1 MKIAVV
7 GPGALGCLFAAKLNA
22 AGERVHLVDYRPDR
36 AERLAASGIVVERDD
51 ATATERPGVTTH
63 IPGGMDLVIVLT
75 KAYATAA
82 LRFPPDVPVLTLQN
96 GLGNVET
103 LCATVGSARVLAGA
117 TAEAATLIGE
127 GRVRHVAPGRT
138 AFGAWTSCDAEPARA
153 ALARAGFDV
162 EVTQAPGQL
171 IWEKVAINAAI
182 NPLTAILNVPNGALL
197 ELPEI
202 RALMRDLVV
211 EAAKVAATEGY
222 RFEKSLVELAE
233 QVCHATAENISSML
247 QDIRNGKR
255 TEIDAIS
262 GEILRRAQ
270 LAALPSPRTRV
281 VAQLVRGLEFRAQQR
296 R

>member
-1 MKIAVV
+1 MKVAIV
-7 GPGALGCLFAAKLNA
+7 GPGALGCLFAARLHQ
-22 AGERVHLVDYRPDR
+22 AGARVHLVDYRPDR
-36 AERLAASGIVVERDD
+36 AERLAESGIRVERDGELR
-51 ATATERPGVTTH
+51 TERPAVTTH
-63 IPGGMDLVIVLT
+63 VPVGMDLVIVLT
-75 KAYATAA
+75 KAYATPG
-82 LRFPPDVPVLTLQN
+82 LRFPPEVPVLTLQN

-103 LCATVGSARVLAGA
+103 LCTIVGSARVMAGS
-117 TAEAATLIGE
+117 TAEAATLLGE
-127 GRVRHVAPGRT
+127 GHVRHVAPGRT
-138 AFGAWTSCDAEPARA
+138 CFGAWTSCGTAEPL
-153 ALARAGFDV
+153 ALLVRAGFDA
-162 EVTQAPGQL
+162 EVTEAPGQL
-171 IWEKVAINAAI
+171 IWEKVAVNAAI
-182 NPLTAILNVPNGALL
+182 NPLTAILNVPNGTLL

-233 QVCHATAENISSML
+233 EVCHATAGNISSML

-281 VAQLVRGLEFRAQQR
+281 VAQLVRGLEFRAQQQR
-296 R
+296 